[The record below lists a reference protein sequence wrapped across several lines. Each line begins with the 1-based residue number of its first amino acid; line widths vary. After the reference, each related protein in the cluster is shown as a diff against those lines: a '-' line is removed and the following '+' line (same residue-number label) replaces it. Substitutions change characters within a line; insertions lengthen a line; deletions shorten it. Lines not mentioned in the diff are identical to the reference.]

1 MTNKG
6 TGKMER
12 QSVLLSHKKKLV
24 LILALKPFHARAS
37 HTCGKQ
43 MFGHNSYA
51 KNLLLGLY
59 YLCINDILNA
69 SNFNTDL
76 YVDDINL
83 NISGKNY
90 KSLEK
95 TLQLTMS

>member
-1 MTNKG
+1 
-6 TGKMER
+6 
-12 QSVLLSHKKKLV
+12 
-24 LILALKPFHARAS
+24 
-37 HTCGKQ
+37 

-95 TLQLTMS
+95 TL